1 MHGGQGD
8 TMDINGVNGTVPQ
21 LNLYERLL
29 RKYELMQSVFSI
41 ISRKDLSFGQQIDG
55 ILQEGCELFDEDI
68 GIVSEIKGSTYIVRH
83 VYTTDGS
90 IQQGQVFE
98 ADETFCAITLQKNG
112 PVAVADLRN
121 SEWKHHQCLRTGLRS
136 YVGVPIIVE
145 DRPFGTLN
153 FASRNPKPVPFH
165 EIDIEFV
172 ETLGNW
178 VSMILARS
186 IMLDELH
193 ILATHDS
200 LTGLPNRKYFQKRL
214 DSCIHRA
221 QRDEDYSFALLF
233 IDLDQFKQVNDR
245 YGHYAGDTLLKEVAA
260 RIESHV
266 RPRDN
271 IGRFAGDEFIVLIE
285 DVSGDMVLDIAGRIL
300 DSVKQPI
307 RVEDTSVS
315 IDASIGITMSGNAH
329 EARDLIEIADK
340 AMYHAK
346 RRDRGVCLWD
356 GGRKIYR

>member
-1 MHGGQGD
+1 MKLNSP
-8 TMDINGVNGTVPQ
+8 NGPTPQ

-29 RKYELMQSVFSI
+29 RKYELMQTVFSI

-68 GIVSEIKGSTYIVRH
+68 GIVSEIKGPAYIVRH
-83 VYTTDGS
+83 VYTADDS
-90 IQQGQVFE
+90 IKQGQVFE
-98 ADETFCAITLQKNG
+98 SEDAFCDIPLQKHG
-112 PVAVADLRN
+112 AVAIADLLN
-121 SEWKHHQCLRTGLRS
+121 SEWKDHPSVRSGLRS
-136 YVGVPIIVE
+136 YVGVPLIVD

-153 FASRNPKPVPFH
+153 FASYGPKPVPFH
-165 EIDIEFV
+165 DIDVEFV
-172 ETLGNW
+172 ETLGTW
-178 VSMILARS
+178 ISMILARS

-200 LTGLPNRKYFQKRL
+200 LTGLPNRKCFQKRL
-214 DSCIHRA
+214 DSCVHRA
-221 QRDEDYSFALLF
+221 QRDESYSFALLF
-233 IDLDQFKQVNDR
+233 IDLDNFKQVNDR
-245 YGHYAGDTLLKEVAA
+245 FGHYAGDTLLKEVAA

-300 DSVKQPI
+300 KSIREPI
-307 RVEDTSVS
+307 EIENTSVS
-315 IDASIGITMSGNAH
+315 IHASIGITMSGNAH
-329 EARDLIEIADK
+329 ETRKLIEIADQ

-346 RRDRGVCLWD
+346 RRKRGVCLWD
-356 GGRKIYR
+356 GESKICR